1 MCNLKLGSRY
11 SMVSFLFVNELREL
25 SKASRFILFISLLFF
40 MVLCFKYYQYVDNS
54 IMNTRLDDIT
64 SIYLLDM
71 EVEGY
76 LNESNQQKLIEELK
90 NIGLSSISIE
100 ETTKQRMRNNIV
112 ILKVKANYKNK
123 EIEKEKISK
132 YYLLD

>member
-1 MCNLKLGSRY
+1 
-11 SMVSFLFVNELREL
+11 MVSFLFVNELREL

-40 MVLCFKYYQYVDNS
+40 MVLGFKYYQYVDNT

-71 EVEGY
+71 EIEGY

-90 NIGLSSISIE
+90 NIGLSSISVE
-100 ETTKQRMRNNIV
+100 ETTKQRTRNNIV

>member
-1 MCNLKLGSRY
+1 
-11 SMVSFLFVNELREL
+11 MVSFLFVNELREL

>member
-1 MCNLKLGSRY
+1 
-11 SMVSFLFVNELREL
+11 MVSFLFVNELREL

-71 EVEGY
+71 EIEGY

>member
-1 MCNLKLGSRY
+1 MFNLKLGSRY

-40 MVLCFKYYQYVDNS
+40 MVLGFKYYQYVDNT

-71 EVEGY
+71 EIEGY

-90 NIGLSSISIE
+90 NIGLSSISVE
-100 ETTKQRMRNNIV
+100 ETTKQRTRNNIV

>member
-71 EVEGY
+71 EIEGY

>member
-1 MCNLKLGSRY
+1 
-11 SMVSFLFVNELREL
+11 MVSFLFVNELREL

-71 EVEGY
+71 EIEGY

-90 NIGLSSISIE
+90 
-100 ETTKQRMRNNIV
+100 
-112 ILKVKANYKNK
+112 
-123 EIEKEKISK
+123 K
-132 YYLLD
+132 YWIK